1 MVSGAIPNL
10 SVILFRRALMLK
22 RRGLGCL
29 HTLSFVLILVTIQT
43 GCKSWSE
50 RGAKGLGELP
60 KASPDETK
68 FSPYQPANPYQQL
81 TTGLLGRKL
90 HATSPEAGAVIEV
103 HDFLVGPNQRTA
115 SYTLPGPAIFEI
127 RSGNGLLKLGD
138 KSQQIQTGMVLP
150 LPAAQP
156 FTIENQSEVP
166 IGIRVEIL
174 GSK

>member
-1 MVSGAIPNL
+1 
-10 SVILFRRALMLK
+10 MLK
-22 RRGLGCL
+22 RWGLGCL
-29 HTLSFVLILVTIQT
+29 HILPFALILVTIQT
-43 GCKSWSE
+43 GCNRWSE
-50 RGAKGLGELP
+50 RGARGLGELS
-60 KASPDETK
+60 KSSPNETK

-90 HATSPEAGAVIEV
+90 YATSPEAGAVIEV
-103 HDFLVGPNQRTA
+103 HEFLVGPNRRTA
-115 SYTLPGPAIFEI
+115 NYTLPSPAIFEI

-138 KSQQIQTGMVLP
+138 KSRQIQTGMVLP

-166 IGIRVEIL
+166 IGIRVEMF